1 VAHNCNPSYLGGRDQ
16 EVSWFKTSPGEKVS
30 ETLISINES
39 GIVVHVCNL
48 SYMGAVDR
56 RILVTLPEK

>member
-1 VAHNCNPSYLGGRDQ
+1 LGGRDQ

-30 ETLISINES
+30 ETLISINKS